1 MGSGRNN
8 KNQRKEDKISW
19 NKTTMCV
26 RMCCQSQPFYLFVWV
41 LKVGQG
47 YAWTKFVLCSN
58 FVYFCV
64 SLNELETH
72 WIDVFLMIKIF
83 NKSWLNLDFTF
94 MLIKMHP
101 LFHVQNFRF
110 TLFILADIFFLVLV
124 PQKVKGGNRKKLQKN
139 TKFSR
144 FLFMRGPLPDF

>member
-1 MGSGRNN
+1 
-8 KNQRKEDKISW
+8 
-19 NKTTMCV
+19 
-26 RMCCQSQPFYLFVWV
+26 
-41 LKVGQG
+41 
-47 YAWTKFVLCSN
+47 
-58 FVYFCV
+58 
-64 SLNELETH
+64 
-72 WIDVFLMIKIF
+72 
-83 NKSWLNLDFTF
+83 

-110 TLFILADIFFLVLV
+110 TLFILADVFFLVLV